1 MDLFIDIGSHSNYL
15 NRFLLPDYTY
25 NDLYIR
31 SLNMAFRL
39 KEQNSKYILC
49 FLPNCIE
56 YIECIFASIIANVNT
71 LHCSYS
77 NILKFILLPDI
88 DIILTTK
95 KHLKII
101 NLLLKKCNSEIA
113 EDVMNKCIIVDGFL
127 NGNYIETKS
136 ILTIESKE
144 HLYSSFLNSNTNY
157 IIFPCEMDEDNNFL
171 KTSVQYIQY
180 QSFQIDEPYSKEMYT
195 LYPYDMYTLKG
206 MVYLFH
212 IINSRRCIVDLNA
225 SYRFNEDKLES
236 VSNLHFMLK
245 DIDIRTLNSFSKEDS
260 KKEDSKK
267 EDSKV
272 ITNTEDKDTYIIG
285 SLNNSNN
292 FYYDSKDHSIKF
304 EQTPDLYYSLL
315 LNSEYNSKKG
325 IAFKKILPLKDIKS
339 ENVEKN
345 NTLNTKEYSMRNNI
359 YYINSI
365 LKTPTG
371 TAHSK
376 LTNIEKQNIQSLNY
390 KGFLD
395 SKYNIIIEPLSHAV
409 HLDDFYKLEKI
420 FKTKCSLIPVVMDIP
435 HDGIG
440 LCNLLK
446 YMNLQSERIF
456 GIILLSNRRSF
467 IYIYSKFSIANHN
480 KIHSY
485 ILTELYKTNGITIKQ
500 PDINDLFKDSITND
514 SKNVNFK
521 SLKELLPLK
530 INELFYVIVF
540 ILLHYF
546 EVLKS
551 KVLKLKNKESH
562 PYNLIENLPFN
573 NVKYDFSI
581 NTPFLNREWS
591 EKLRQYCTTQN
602 LDINDFLKVI
612 CSSIIQKTDPN
623 INIFN
628 SLKFKNNNRSKEL
641 QYTKYSGCRLVNES
655 PNLLSIYTRLYTSVR
670 DEIKFALSKKLSLQR
685 NAIYINS
692 KVTMMPVCS
701 TPIQTDLFFSGCMR
715 NNIASMEFING
726 GHGDINY
733 NIFGIKVSNMYLI
746 MSSVLWEM
754 RETLQFILT

>member
-180 QSFQIDEPYSKEMYT
+180 QSFQIDEPYSKEVYT

-260 KKEDSKK
+260 KKED
-267 EDSKV
+267 
-272 ITNTEDKDTYIIG
+272 
-285 SLNNSNN
+285 
-292 FYYDSKDHSIKF
+292 
-304 EQTPDLYYSLL
+304 
-315 LNSEYNSKKG
+315 
-325 IAFKKILPLKDIKS
+325 
-339 ENVEKN
+339 
-345 NTLNTKEYSMRNNI
+345 
-359 YYINSI
+359 
-365 LKTPTG
+365 
-371 TAHSK
+371 
-376 LTNIEKQNIQSLNY
+376 
-390 KGFLD
+390 
-395 SKYNIIIEPLSHAV
+395 
-409 HLDDFYKLEKI
+409 
-420 FKTKCSLIPVVMDIP
+420 
-435 HDGIG
+435 
-440 LCNLLK
+440 
-446 YMNLQSERIF
+446 
-456 GIILLSNRRSF
+456 
-467 IYIYSKFSIANHN
+467 
-480 KIHSY
+480 
-485 ILTELYKTNGITIKQ
+485 
-500 PDINDLFKDSITND
+500 
-514 SKNVNFK
+514 
-521 SLKELLPLK
+521 
-530 INELFYVIVF
+530 
-540 ILLHYF
+540 
-546 EVLKS
+546 
-551 KVLKLKNKESH
+551 
-562 PYNLIENLPFN
+562 
-573 NVKYDFSI
+573 
-581 NTPFLNREWS
+581 
-591 EKLRQYCTTQN
+591 
-602 LDINDFLKVI
+602 
-612 CSSIIQKTDPN
+612 
-623 INIFN
+623 
-628 SLKFKNNNRSKEL
+628 
-641 QYTKYSGCRLVNES
+641 
-655 PNLLSIYTRLYTSVR
+655 
-670 DEIKFALSKKLSLQR
+670 
-685 NAIYINS
+685 
-692 KVTMMPVCS
+692 
-701 TPIQTDLFFSGCMR
+701 
-715 NNIASMEFING
+715 
-726 GHGDINY
+726 
-733 NIFGIKVSNMYLI
+733 
-746 MSSVLWEM
+746 
-754 RETLQFILT
+754 